1 MKLIPRL
8 MCSPGDVDADGA
20 GGGDG
25 GGAGGEAGHW
35 ADETDLKWQSL
46 IALQY
51 LLSKVIKSSITSMS
65 RKVSSKV

>member
-1 MKLIPRL
+1 

-46 IALQY
+46 IA
-51 LLSKVIKSSITSMS
+51 
-65 RKVSSKV
+65 